1 MLREVLLLVFVSV
14 SSLTLSTVSRP
25 PLLPKLR
32 LAGCTDTWETTFPE
46 PVPERATE
54 SGSRT
59 FPAAPVLTASAPW
72 IAAFAVGW
80 NTTRIVQRWPSWRVA
95 GQLLVCAY
103 SPLVDIWLIEK
114 LEF

>member
-46 PVPERATE
+46 PVPKRATD
-54 SGSRT
+54 SGSRR
-59 FPAAPVLTASAPW
+59 FPAAVLTAVQALGLAHALTRP
-72 IAAFAVGW
+72 ALALLGLVLFGGALAFALRKVPPG
-80 NTTRIVQRWPSWRVA
+80 RLRA
-95 GQLLVCAY
+95 
-103 SPLVDIWLIEK
+103 
-114 LEF
+114 